1 MEYFVPERKVDDM
14 QKYRRKKIIMA
25 VSVAVVSAV
34 LIILSVCSA
43 GHAGI
48 MSSGEEKAVKQE
60 QSASGTGEITG
71 IKTEL
76 ENVAAAV
83 SRSPGAIVPKR
94 EMQLGSTQTE
104 LEGATARTVWNP
116 PEDEPGAI
124 FTRPTENESEA
135 KAHVHAYGL
144 SGTSTVEHPAVTEQ
158 LWVEDSPAWDEV
170 VREGYHVSVVTCHEC
185 GAQFPAVLQAE
196 ALEAWGDHIDAVH
209 DGDGGYDMA
218 ASYDVP
224 AEVCHHDATGHYV
237 THTVTA
243 EWTEYIDTY
252 RCSCGDSYT
261 KNR

>member
-1 MEYFVPERKVDDM
+1 MKYFMPERTVDDM
-14 QKYRRKKIIMA
+14 QKDRRKKIIMA

-60 QSASGTGEITG
+60 QSASGPEDKTE
-71 IKTEL
+71 IKTER
-76 ENVAAAV
+76 ETGATGDPVTTGAV
-83 SRSPGAIVPKR
+83 MLKR
-94 EMQLGSTQTE
+94 EIQQGSMQTE
-104 LEGATARTVWNP
+104 PEGVTIQTIWNP
-116 PEDEPGAI
+116 PENEPGAI
-124 FTRPTENESEA
+124 LTRQTENESET
-135 KAHVHAYGL
+135 KSHVHAYGL

-170 VREGYHVSVVTCHEC
+170 TSEGYHVSVVSCHEC
-185 GAQFPAVLQAE
+185 GAKFPAALQAD

-237 THTVTA
+237 TRTVTA
-243 EWTEYIDTY
+243 AWTEYIDTY

-261 KNR
+261 KTR